1 MTELPHFGR
10 RLLAPG
16 AAGAEHARM
25 RTLWN
30 TFRGAASS
38 LRRREEGAIGWLLI
52 GVLVG
57 IGLVIFGVY
66 KLFF

>member
-1 MTELPHFGR
+1 
-10 RLLAPG
+10 
-16 AAGAEHARM
+16 M
-25 RTLWN
+25 RTRWN
-30 TFRGAASS
+30 AILGAASS
-38 LRRREEGAIGWLLI
+38 LRRREEGAIGWLIL

>member
-1 MTELPHFGR
+1 MKTAR
-10 RLLAPG
+10 DMLLR
-16 AAGAEHARM
+16 AA
-25 RTLWN
+25 T
-30 TFRGAASS
+30 S
-38 LRRREEGAIGWLLI
+38 LRRQEEGAIGWLIL